1 MRGLISLF
9 IVVSLSVCPLMAASK
24 GAQGSQEGAMA
35 KEFTLNDISG
45 KSYSLKDLRG
55 KVVLLSFGASWCP
68 YCINEVPELNK
79 IEAENGG
86 NANFKLLAVNLDNDV
101 EKAKKFAEKKQI
113 KYTMLYDNGAA
124 VAQQYGVSGIP
135 ANFVVGPDGAAV
147 GYGPDI
153 DAAYAAV
160 KKTLATK
167 PEKSTGKKD
176 K

>member
-1 MRGLISLF
+1 MRSLISLF
-9 IVVSLSVCPLMAASK
+9 IAVSLSVCPLLAVPK
-24 GAQGSQEGAMA
+24 GARGAQAGATMRD
-35 KEFTLNDISG
+35 FTLNDISG

-68 YCINEVPELNK
+68 YCVNEVPELNS
-79 IEAENGG
+79 IQAENAG
-86 NANFKLLAVNLDNDV
+86 NANFKLLAINLDNDV

-113 KYTMLYDNGAA
+113 RYTLLYDNGTA

-135 ANFVVGPDGAAV
+135 ANFVVAPDGTAV

-153 DAAYAAV
+153 DAAYAQV
-160 KKTLATK
+160 KKLL
-167 PEKSTGKKD
+167 EQKSENNPGKKV